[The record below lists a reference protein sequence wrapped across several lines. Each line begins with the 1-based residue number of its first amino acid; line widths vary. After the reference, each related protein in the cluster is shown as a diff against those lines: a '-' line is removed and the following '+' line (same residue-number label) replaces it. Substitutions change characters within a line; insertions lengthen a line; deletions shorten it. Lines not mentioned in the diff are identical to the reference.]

1 MTSVHEF
8 ATRDALMQ
16 AAANRIAIGLSEAV
30 SKRGKACVALSGGS
44 TPEPAYRALAGA
56 NLNWPLITFMLVDE
70 RFVPPDDAASN
81 EGVLRRALASP
92 LAHGARLLP
101 LFAPDLAMAADE
113 ANERYAREQIDI
125 AVMGMG
131 DDGHTASWFPGMAD
145 LDKALDGNA
154 ARAVI
159 AVHAPAA
166 AGAADRLTMTR
177 GAIARA
183 GAVILLITG
192 QGKRARLEQA
202 LANDDAPIAA
212 LFRAPMPTPEVWWAP

>member
-1 MTSVHEF
+1 MTSVREF

-16 AAANRIAIGLSEAV
+16 AVADRIAIGLSEAV

-81 EGVLRRALASP
+81 EGMLRRALASP

-101 LFAPDLAMAADE
+101 MFAPDFATAADE
-113 ANERYAREQIDI
+113 ANERYAREHIDI

-131 DDGHTASWFPGMAD
+131 DDGHSASWFPGMAD
-145 LDKALDGNA
+145 LDKALDGNT
-154 ARAVI
+154 ARTVI

-177 GAIARA
+177 GAIAGA
-183 GAVILLITG
+183 GAVMLLITG
-192 QGKRARLEQA
+192 HTKRERLEQA

-212 LFRAPMPTPEVWWAP
+212 LFRAPVPAPEVWWAP